1 LELPKLNHG
10 GFIGLQVV
18 KADRLPFLRPTTGI
32 IVPTTGII
40 VPTTGIIV
48 PTTGIIVPTTG
59 IIVHIDSNVKHGLLF
74 LP

>member
-48 PTTGIIVPTTG
+48 PTTGIIV
-59 IIVHIDSNVKHGLLF
+59 HIDSNVKHGLLF